1 MGAKSDHFCP
11 FSAYFGV
18 FSPDLLMECQ
28 IFISIVD
35 ISANLKNI
43 DIDIDK
49 TPIIDLG
56 PILFKFCSDPQQ
68 IIMVLM
74 MLMKILMMMMMIQMK
89 PLKGP

>member
-1 MGAKSDHFCP
+1 MGAKSDHFCL
-11 FSAYFGV
+11 FSAYFGI
-18 FSPDLLMECQ
+18 FSPDLLMKYR

-35 ISANLKNI
+35 ISANLKN
-43 DIDIDK
+43 IDIDK